1 MRERVAAYDRHPM
14 AVPVWLRGAWSRC
27 WIQRAVSV
35 EEEGGIP
42 VLGPPNESVQVL
54 YVQTPWAFVDVRIPR
69 VEGADGLMA
78 FAGVTTVERTT
89 VSWHA
94 CLHFPPEAG
103 SPDECWRDAD
113 AGAPQPTKD
122 IGVFSPVHDVGTATT
137 WMEVDPDGTYA
148 EKWERVGAG
157 GVCVARRRGTAL
169 IVVAGG
175 RFGFASETVFA
186 AGRITPD
193 GWVCDLSTDTTT
205 HALNAVLVLP
215 GSAAQWDA
223 VLHGSDLVDW
233 PVIDKGNTAAVQGM
247 LTQCDLYLGRGRMCT
262 FGLKWS

>member
-1 MRERVAAYDRHPM
+1 M
-14 AVPVWLRGAWSRC
+14 AVPLWLQGAWSRS
-27 WIQRAVSV
+27 WIQRAVRQV
-35 EEEGGIP
+35 DEEGVIP
-42 VLGPPNESVQVL
+42 VLGPPNESVDVL

-69 VEGADGLMA
+69 IEGADGLMA
-78 FAGVTTVERTT
+78 FAGVTTVESNS

-103 SPDECWRDAD
+103 SSDERWRDAD

-122 IGVFSPVHDVGTATT
+122 MGVFSPAQDTDDVDTATM
-137 WMEVDPDGTYA
+137 WLEVDPNGTYA

-169 IVVAGG
+169 IVVAGA

-186 AGRITPD
+186 AGRITFD
-193 GWVCDLSTDTTT
+193 GWVCDLSTDTTAQ
-205 HALNAVLVLP
+205 ALNAVLVLP
-215 GSAAQWDA
+215 GSAAQWNA

-233 PVIDKGNTAAVQGM
+233 PAIDKAM
-247 LTQCDLYLGRGRMCT
+247 PPPRFD
-262 FGLKWS
+262 FEE